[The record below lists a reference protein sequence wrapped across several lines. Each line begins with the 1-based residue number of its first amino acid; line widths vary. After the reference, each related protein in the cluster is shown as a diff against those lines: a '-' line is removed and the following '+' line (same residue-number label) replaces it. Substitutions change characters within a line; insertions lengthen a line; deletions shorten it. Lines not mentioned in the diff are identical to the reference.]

1 MEFIVTSINTAVITL
16 IDTTV
21 VAPIDTTV
29 VAQTNSESLLE
40 SFGAYLEAN
49 PNMIVILSF
58 WEALW
63 TLLGVWFAARNNQK
77 VWFFAMGI
85 LQIFGLVE
93 IIYLATQTSFFKNFN
108 LND

>member
-1 MEFIVTSINTAVITL
+1 MELILTSINTAVITL

-29 VAQTNSESLLE
+29 VAQTNSQSLLE

-49 PNMIVILSF
+49 PNIIVILSF

-77 VWFFAMGI
+77 VWFFAMGV

>member
-1 MEFIVTSINTAVITL
+1 VELIVASINTAVITL

-77 VWFFAMGI
+77 VWFFAMGV

>member
-21 VAPIDTTV
+21 VAQIDTTV

>member
-1 MEFIVTSINTAVITL
+1 MELILTSINTAVVTL
-16 IDTTV
+16 
-21 VAPIDTTV
+21 IDTTV
-29 VAQTNSESLLE
+29 VAQTNSQSLLE

-77 VWFFAMGI
+77 VWFFAMGL

>member
-21 VAPIDTTV
+21 VAQIDTTV

-49 PNMIVILSF
+49 PNMIVIISF
-58 WEALW
+58 WEARWPLI
-63 TLLGVWFAARNNQK
+63 GVWFAARNNQK
-77 VWFFAMGI
+77 VWFFAMGL

>member
-1 MEFIVTSINTAVITL
+1 MLSQSPSVLHLEF
-16 IDTTV
+16 
-21 VAPIDTTV
+21 
-29 VAQTNSESLLE
+29 
-40 SFGAYLEAN
+40 SFLSAFGSKLRIRTFKYLEAN

-77 VWFFAMGI
+77 VWFFAMGV

>member
-21 VAPIDTTV
+21 VAQIDTTV

-77 VWFFAMGI
+77 VWFFAMGV

>member
-1 MEFIVTSINTAVITL
+1 MELILASINTAVITL

-29 VAQTNSESLLE
+29 VAQTNSQSLLE

-77 VWFFAMGI
+77 VWFFAMGV

>member
-1 MEFIVTSINTAVITL
+1 MELILTSINTAVVTL

-29 VAQTNSESLLE
+29 VAQTNSQSLLE

-58 WEALW
+58 WEAIW

-77 VWFFAMGI
+77 VWFFAMGL

>member
-1 MEFIVTSINTAVITL
+1 MELIVASINTAVITL

-77 VWFFAMGI
+77 VWFFAMGV

>member
-1 MEFIVTSINTAVITL
+1 MELILTSINTAVITL

>member
-1 MEFIVTSINTAVITL
+1 MELILTSINTAVITL

-29 VAQTNSESLLE
+29 VAQANSESLLE

-77 VWFFAMGI
+77 VWFFAMGV

>member
-1 MEFIVTSINTAVITL
+1 MELIVASINTAVITL

-29 VAQTNSESLLE
+29 VAQTNSQSLLE

-49 PNMIVILSF
+49 PNMIVILRF

>member
-1 MEFIVTSINTAVITL
+1 MEFILTSINTAVIAL

-29 VAQTNSESLLE
+29 VAQTNSQSLVE

-49 PNMIVILSF
+49 PNMIVIITL
-58 WEALW
+58 WESIW

-77 VWFFAMGI
+77 VWFFAMGL

>member
-29 VAQTNSESLLE
+29 VAQTNRQSLLE

>member
-1 MEFIVTSINTAVITL
+1 MELILTSINTAVITL

-21 VAPIDTTV
+21 VALIDTTV

>member
-1 MEFIVTSINTAVITL
+1 MELIVTSINTAVITL

-77 VWFFAMGI
+77 VWFFAMGV

>member
-1 MEFIVTSINTAVITL
+1 MELIVASINTAVITL

>member
-1 MEFIVTSINTAVITL
+1 MEF
-16 IDTTV
+16 
-21 VAPIDTTV
+21 
-29 VAQTNSESLLE
+29 LE

-49 PNMIVILSF
+49 PNMVVILSF

-77 VWFFAMGI
+77 AWFFAMGI

>member
-1 MEFIVTSINTAVITL
+1 MELILTSINTAVITL

-77 VWFFAMGI
+77 VWFFAMGV

>member
-1 MEFIVTSINTAVITL
+1 MEF
-16 IDTTV
+16 
-21 VAPIDTTV
+21 
-29 VAQTNSESLLE
+29 LE
-40 SFGAYLEAN
+40 SFAAYLEAN

-58 WEALW
+58 WEAIW

-77 VWFFAMGI
+77 VWFFAMGL

-93 IIYLATQTSFFKNFN
+93 IIYLATQTNFFKNFN

>member
-1 MEFIVTSINTAVITL
+1 VELIVASINTAVITL

>member
-1 MEFIVTSINTAVITL
+1 MELIVTSINTAVITL

>member
-1 MEFIVTSINTAVITL
+1 MELILTSINTAVVTL

-29 VAQTNSESLLE
+29 VAQTNSQSLLE
-40 SFGAYLEAN
+40 SFGTYLEAN
-49 PNMIVILSF
+49 PNRIVILSF

-77 VWFFAMGI
+77 VWFFAMGV

>member
-1 MEFIVTSINTAVITL
+1 MELILTSINTAVITL

-29 VAQTNSESLLE
+29 VAQTNSQSLLE

>member
-1 MEFIVTSINTAVITL
+1 MEFILTSINTAVIAL

-29 VAQTNSESLLE
+29 VAQPNSQSLVE

-49 PNMIVILSF
+49 PNMIFIISF
-58 WEALW
+58 WDALCR
-63 TLLGVWFAARNNQK
+63 LIGVWFAARNNQK
-77 VWFFAMGI
+77 VWFFAMGL